1 VFLKSIVMVLIL
13 VSTSVSLDYT
23 KEYIIKDRIETIQ
36 FWVKAIVENYFVI
49 EKFQID
55 RFETLPIIIDDVLVK
70 LEVVFTYNGFNTY
83 RVLFNY
89 QFYELSETGLKKI
102 NVSKKAWNLIT
113 AIDGEVKT
121 KFYGKILYDW

>member
-1 VFLKSIVMVLIL
+1 MVIIL

-23 KEYIIKDRIETIQ
+23 KEYIIKDRVENIQ
-36 FWVKAIVENYFVI
+36 FGLKAIVENYFVI

-55 RFETLPIIIDDVLVK
+55 RFETLPIIVDDVFVK

-89 QFYELSETGLKKI
+89 QFYEITETGLKRIK
-102 NVSKKAWNLIT
+102 VSKKARNLIT